1 MRREYEL
8 AICKAKTLDELE
20 WVFREAEIAV
30 NAMGIDELKKEFPSR
45 EKTVAKIR
53 KNALRCIEE
62 VWGTAV
68 RISAI

>member
-1 MRREYEL
+1 MRREYEM

-20 WVFREAEIAV
+20 RVFREAEMAV
-30 NAMGIDELKKEFPSR
+30 NEMGLDELKKEFPCR
-45 EKTVAKIR
+45 EKTLTKIR

>member
-1 MRREYEL
+1 MRREYET
-8 AICKAKTLDELE
+8 AMGRCRTLDELE
-20 WVFREAEIAV
+20 RVYREAEKAV
-30 NAMGIDELKKEFPSR
+30 NEMGLDELKREFPTR
-45 EKTVAKIR
+45 EKTLAKIR

>member
-1 MRREYEL
+1 MRREYEM
-8 AICKAKTLDELE
+8 AMCQCKTLDELE
-20 WVFREAEIAV
+20 RVFRDAEKMV
-30 NAMGIDELKKEFPSR
+30 NEMEPEELKKEFPCR

>member
-1 MRREYEL
+1 MRREYEI
-8 AICKAKTLDELE
+8 AICKCKALGELE
-20 WVFREAEIAV
+20 RVYRDAEKAV
-30 NAMGIDELKKEFPSR
+30 NEMGLEELKKEFPCR
-45 EKTVAKIR
+45 EKTLTKIR